1 MLIRESQMSLT
12 QQSSQRPFDPTLD
25 DVHESGDVPNIHLG
39 DRRERY
45 SITCLLEELPKVL
58 INS

>member
-1 MLIRESQMSLT
+1 MSLT